1 MALARLASQPV
12 SVSVSVSVTWHL
24 RVAGAPAVLRD
35 CPRCDER
42 RRFVSSGR
50 FRVNASGR
58 RLDVWLIHRCAACD
72 FTWNRTV
79 HERVTPAELGA
90 LLPRYERNDEALA
103 HAVACDVGGLE
114 VAAPAEVDL
123 VVDRPAIA
131 PGVALEITLRVAP
144 GAALRLERLLAREL
158 GWSRS
163 QLTSAAADGGITIS
177 PGGVAALRRPARDGA
192 RIRIRLEPR
201 TQPTPE

>member
-1 MALARLASQPV
+1 MALARLASQTVFVP
-12 SVSVSVSVTWHL
+12 VTWHL

-35 CPRCDER
+35 CPRCDVR

-79 HERVTPAELGA
+79 HARVTPAELGA

-103 HAVACDVGGLE
+103 HAIACDVGGLD
-114 VAAPAEVDL
+114 VAAPAEADL
-123 VVDRPAIA
+123 AVDRPAIT
-131 PGVALEITLRVAP
+131 PGVALEVALRVAP
-144 GAALRLERLLAREL
+144 GAVLRLDRLLAREL

-163 QLTSAAADGGITIS
+163 QLHSAAATSRVTID
-177 PGGVAALRRPARDGA
+177 PGGAAALRRPARDGA